1 MSSPTTTFD
10 ALKFRSK
17 FSPASSTT
25 VPQLINKSEKIAK
38 KIIACVNFIFFIN
51 NINFLLNLPKY
62 THKEQFI
69 MKKLTI
75 VLAIILGDSVLNAQ
89 EAQFTEM
96 TIYDLNGNKVD
107 IKELY
112 NGDDPVALAFWATWC
127 GPCMLELK
135 DRKS

>member
-69 MKKLTI
+69 MKKITI
-75 VLAIILGDSVLNAQ
+75 VLVIILGVSVLNTHKD
-89 EAQFTEM
+89 QFPEM
-96 TIYDLNGNKVD
+96 TIYDLNVNKVD
-107 IKELY
+107 IKKLSS
-112 NGDDPVALAFWATWC
+112 DDDTIDMAFW
-127 GPCMLELK
+127 
-135 DRKS
+135 D

>member
-75 VLAIILGDSVLNAQ
+75 VLAIILGVCVLNAQ
-89 EAQFTEM
+89 EAQFPEM
-96 TIYDLNGNKVD
+96 IIYDLNGKKVD
-107 IKELY
+107 IKELSK
-112 NGDDPVALAFWATWC
+112 DDAFVDIAFC
-127 GPCMLELK
+127 ARSDDC
-135 DRKS
+135 SV